1 MAIAR
6 WGAEARYPQVITYF
20 TLSMVL
26 AAAFCPPPSTKPGY
40 APADTPIRLLLN
52 LITELDE
59 AVQTKS
65 HEIVSVQNRV
75 VLINI

>member
-1 MAIAR
+1 VGGR
-6 WGAEARYPQVITYF
+6 SQVPTGDNLFYTF
-20 TLSMVL
+20 DGTSRPFL
-26 AAAFCPPPSTKPGY
+26 FPPPSTKPGY